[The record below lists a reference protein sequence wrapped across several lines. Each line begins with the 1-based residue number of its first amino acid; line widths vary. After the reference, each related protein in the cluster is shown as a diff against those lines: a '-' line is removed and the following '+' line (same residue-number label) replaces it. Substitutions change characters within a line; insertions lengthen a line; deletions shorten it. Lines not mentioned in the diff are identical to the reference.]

1 MHTNILS
8 SKQQKLLPL
17 VKQFSDDFGL
27 VGGTAIALH
36 LGHRRSIDFDLFRS
50 TSFDIQHI
58 RSTIMKKWKIEHTF
72 IQGEGELTIL
82 VNQVKMTFFHF
93 PYELPFTE
101 DFQGII
107 HIPNLLTLGA
117 MKVFAL
123 GHRAKWKDYVD
134 LYFLFHQFD
143 LDELCKRAIELFG
156 TQFNEKLFRVQLG
169 YFADVDY
176 TEEVEFMEGFE
187 ISQKEVYEYLKN
199 ISLQE

>member
-8 SKQQKLLPL
+8 SKQQELLPL
-17 VKQFSDDFGL
+17 IKQFSDDFGL
-27 VGGTAIALH
+27 VGGTAIALY

-50 TSFDIQHI
+50 KSFNIQNI
-58 RSTIMKKWKIEHTF
+58 RSTIMKKWKIEHTY

-93 PYELPFTE
+93 PYKLPFDV

-107 HIPNLLTLGA
+107 HIPDLLTLSA

-134 LYFLFHQFD
+134 LYFLFHRFD
-143 LDELCKRAIELFG
+143 LNELCKKAIKLFG

-169 YFADVDY
+169 YFTDIDY
-176 TEEVEFMEGFE
+176 TEEVEFMEGVE
-187 ISQKEVYEYLKN
+187 ISQKEIHEYLKN
-199 ISLQE
+199 ISLKE

>member
-8 SKQQKLLPL
+8 HKQQELLPL
-17 VKQFSDDFGL
+17 VKQFSGDFGL

-36 LGHRRSIDFDLFRS
+36 LGHRRSIDFDLFRFK
-50 TSFDIQHI
+50 SFNIQNI

-93 PYELPFTE
+93 PYNLSFNE

-107 HIPNLLTLGA
+107 HIPDLLTLGA

-134 LYFLFHQFD
+134 LYFLFHQCS
-143 LDELCKRAIELFG
+143 LDELCKRAVNLFG

-169 YFADVDY
+169 YFTDIDY
-176 TEEVEFMEGFE
+176 TEEVEFMKGFE
-187 ISQKEVYEYLKN
+187 ISQKEVYEYLEN
-199 ISLQE
+199 ISLQK